1 MKRIEWIDGLKAW
14 SVFLVVLGHVIW
26 VYKGDSA
33 VYQFIYLYHMPLFF
47 MISGITFYISTNKSG
62 EDKRISFRY
71 IWHRLINLS
80 VPMIFF
86 VVIDICLKPGEDI
99 FFYYNG
105 IWFLLHL
112 CMILAVYYIMAKLKM
127 KQMGTI
133 LILAGWMVMGL
144 LQIYLLQCDRLILAK
159 FACEISKWCG
169 YYIVFE
175 FGIYVYTHL
184 EILERPGV
192 ELVFGSLFIAAVVSA
207 FIFGMQDNIALFRV
221 IAGLPGGG
229 IHVLL
234 FSKRKKIYSF
244 EKMVAVASLEIYLI
258 HVNVFQ
264 KILLPLTPYGEQEG
278 ILKIL
283 LTVLLLIFYLVV
295 PIGVYLLEKRWIPLK
310 MVFHSVAAW
319 KGKNGD

>member
-26 VYKGDSA
+26 VYQGDSA

-86 VVIDICLKPGEDI
+86 VVIDICLKPGGDI

-112 CMILAVYYIMAKLKM
+112 CLILAVYYIMARLNR

-184 EILERPGV
+184 EILKRPGV
-192 ELVFGSLFIAAVVSA
+192 ELVFGSLFITAVVSA

-221 IAGLPGGG
+221 ITGLPGGG
-229 IHVLL
+229 YSCSFVFKEKKDI
-234 FSKRKKIYSF
+234 FFRKDGGCCL
-244 EKMVAVASLEIYLI
+244 A
-258 HVNVFQ
+258 
-264 KILLPLTPYGEQEG
+264 
-278 ILKIL
+278 
-283 LTVLLLIFYLVV
+283 
-295 PIGVYLLEKRWIPLK
+295 
-310 MVFHSVAAW
+310 
-319 KGKNGD
+319 